1 LSRRVRENLEKDYG
15 PEYGLFLE
23 KMALLRRRLL
33 REVPD
38 DSVRRKV
45 FQAVVDSDVLYLLK
59 AGAGHEAD
67 LRIEEI
73 LKALAGA
80 G

>member
-1 LSRRVRENLEKDYG
+1 
-15 PEYGLFLE
+15 
-23 KMALLRRRLL
+23 
-33 REVPD
+33 
-38 DSVRRKV
+38 
-45 FQAVVDSDVLYLLK
+45 VVDSDVLYLLK